1 MMLNISIKI
10 DIILFMSFTI
20 LIVDDEIKICLTLSE
35 ILQKKNYNTFYCT
48 NPLEVVSFIK
58 MNNIDLLLIDVKM
71 PELNGIDLLK
81 TIKGKINN
89 IPIIMISGFA
99 TVDNVVSSMKY
110 GALNFLTKPI
120 NNQKLV
126 KEIEQIANSKLLKV
140 NVPFNARIITQ
151 NTKMLEILR
160 LAEKVAQTNASVVI
174 TGESGT
180 GKELIADLIHQQSQ
194 RKDKPFIKIN
204 CAAVPETLLESELF
218 GHERGAFTDAKN
230 LKQGQFELAQ
240 DGSIFLDEIG
250 DMSLKIQAK
259 MLRVLQEKKFT
270 RIGGSKVL
278 DANFRII
285 AATNRDLHKMIK
297 EGLFREDLFYRLSV
311 ITLHLPPLRERK
323 DDLSN
328 LAKHFLNDFNQMY
341 NKGVTT
347 ISDDVKDLLHKHTWP
362 GNIRELKNLM
372 ERVVIFSEENNI
384 NLSVIPEQYKS
395 LTNNVNEDTLD
406 IRYKSSTK
414 DIIVEALEKSKGIKQ
429 KAAELLKIDRKTLY
443 RQMKKY
449 NIDYE
454 TENNQK

>member
-1 MMLNISIKI
+1 
-10 DIILFMSFTI
+10 MSFTI

-35 ILQKKNYNTFYCT
+35 ILQKKNYNALYCT
-48 NPLEVVSFIK
+48 NPMEVIPFIK
-58 MNNIDLLLIDVKM
+58 SKNVDLLLVDVKM
-71 PELNGIDLLK
+71 PELNGINLLK

-89 IPIIMISGFA
+89 IPIIMISGYA
-99 TVDNVVSSMKY
+99 TVDNIVNSMKY

-120 NNQKLV
+120 NNQKLI
-126 KEIEQIANSKLLKV
+126 KEIEQIANSKKQKV
-140 NVPFNARIITQ
+140 NILSNTKIITQ
-151 NTKMLEILR
+151 NLKLLEIINLTG
-160 LAEKVAQTNASVVI
+160 KVAQTNASVII

-218 GHERGAFTDAKN
+218 GHERGAFTDAKS
-230 LKQGQFELAQ
+230 LKPGQFELAQ

-250 DMSLKIQAK
+250 DMNLKIQAK

-278 DANFRII
+278 EANFRII
-285 AATNRDLHKMIK
+285 AATNKDLQALIK
-297 EGLFREDLFYRLSV
+297 QGLFREDLYYRLSV
-311 ITLHLPPLRERK
+311 ITLHLPPLRERRE
-323 DDLSN
+323 DITY
-328 LAKHFLNDFNQMY
+328 LANHFLNDFNKMY
-341 NKGVTT
+341 NKNVTT
-347 ISDDVKDLLHKHTWP
+347 IPEDVNNLLYKHTWP

-372 ERVVIFSEENNI
+372 ERVVIFSEESTI

-395 LTNNVNEDTLD
+395 LTVNADEDNLD

-414 DIIVEALEKSKGIKQ
+414 EIILEALQKSKGIKQ

-454 TENNQK
+454 TKNSQK